1 MYTLYKD
8 GINDDTL
15 AIQEMLD
22 SGASVVHL
30 PATNACYR
38 ISKPLK
44 IHSNQTLKLDETT
57 VVKLLP
63 KSDCYMVT
71 NADENAHDI
80 ALIGGIWD
88 YNNMEQTKNPISF
101 DESGREKPSHMD
113 GNPDT
118 WITYPKWYTGVC
130 MHFYKVERLTLRDFT
145 VKDPVTYCVEIGYV
159 RYFTVEN
166 IKFDQNLGNPKP
178 INMDGIHIDGG
189 CRFGSVKNVQGTC
202 YDDIVAMNADDGCDG
217 TIEDIEI
224 DGVYGE
230 RALRGVRLLSTRSLV
245 ARISIS
251 NVFGTFFRNAIGL
264 TYFYTRS
271 GSRGK
276 MEHISIRNV
285 YAKNDLT
292 MDGSNKYYYS
302 LIWVDSDIDVDF
314 LTIDNVCRKED
325 ISYVETLKVCP
336 NSHITNLSLSNI
348 CQRNVTDFK
357 IPMFRNCGTIDKL
370 YMYNLDAGA
379 DEVFV
384 NEGTVGTVKEI

>member
-1 MYTLYKD
+1 MAILYKD
-8 GINDDTL
+8 GIHDDTE

-22 SGASVVHL
+22 SGTSVVYL
-30 PATNACYR
+30 PATDACYR
-38 ISKPLK
+38 ISATLK

-57 VVKLLP
+57 TVKLLP
-63 KSDCYMVT
+63 KSDCYMVK
-71 NADENAHDI
+71 NAEEDAHDI
-80 ALIGGIWD
+80 AVIGGIWD

-101 DESGREKPSHMD
+101 DESGIDKPTHMD

-118 WITYPKWYTGVC
+118 WITYPSWYTGVC
-130 MHFYKVERLTLRDFT
+130 FHFYKVERLTLRDFT
-145 VKDPVTYCVEIGYV
+145 VKNPVTYCVEIGYV

-166 IKFDQNLGNPKP
+166 IKFDQNTGNPKP
-178 INMDGIHIDGG
+178 VNMDGIHIDGG
-189 CRFGSVKNVQGTC
+189 CRFGSVRNVQGTC

-230 RALRGVRLLSTRSLV
+230 RALRGVRLLSTRSRV

-271 GSRGK
+271 GVRGY

-292 MDGSNKYYYS
+292 MDGGKEYYYS
-302 LIWVDSDIDVDF
+302 LIWVDNDLDIDF
-314 LTIDNVCRKED
+314 LTIDNVCRRED
-325 ISYVETLKVCP
+325 ISYVETLRV
-336 NSHITNLSLSNI
+336 SERAHITNLSLSNI
-348 CQRNVTDFK
+348 SQRNDTEFK
-357 IPMFRNCGTIDKL
+357 IPLFKNYGQIDKL
-370 YMYNLDAGA
+370 TMLNLDADK

-384 NEGTVGTVKEI
+384 NEGTVGLVKEY